1 MTKKKRLR
9 KERRNPEPKP
19 KTRED
24 TWVLESEEATD
35 AAVRLLSVTAR
46 EQGISIEEA
55 AEATA
60 QLEKDGWLRREPD
73 GSVVLLTQEP
83 GDTA

>member
-9 KERRNPEPKP
+9 KERR
-19 KTRED
+19 KTKSRED
-24 TWVLESEEATD
+24 AWVLESEEATEN
-35 AAVRLLSVTAR
+35 AARLLTVTAH

-55 AEATA
+55 AELTA